1 MNKYTFNS
9 MVVVIITE
17 MSSTQFGLH
26 LRCPSLSPEKKVCH
40 RSATIQ
46 EAQKFSSLFLS
57 KATAVP
63 DFPRTHEDPHSE
75 VDPTFSVVFSFFV
88 IE

>member
-1 MNKYTFNS
+1 MNKYTFNL

-26 LRCPSLSPEKKVCH
+26 LRSPSLSPEKKVCH

-46 EAQKFSSLFLS
+46 EAQS
-57 KATAVP
+57 
-63 DFPRTHEDPHSE
+63 
-75 VDPTFSVVFSFFV
+75 SVVYSSQRPQLSQTSPELMRILIQKLTQHFL
-88 IE
+88 

>member
-9 MVVVIITE
+9 MVVVIVTE
-17 MSSTQFGLH
+17 MSSTQFGLP

-57 KATAVP
+57 KAT
-63 DFPRTHEDPHSE
+63 THEDPHSE